1 MATPKELLERILNRK
16 DLTANEMEELLD
28 GLAAGTVPAAQ
39 AGALLAALRMKGEAV
54 SEVVGGA
61 RMMRHHAEF
70 IDCGGMPVVDIVGT
84 GGDGGVSFNISTT
97 SAFVAAGAGVAIA
110 KHGNR
115 AVSGK
120 SGAADVL
127 AALGFNLL
135 CDASAMENSIRENG
149 IGFLFAQKLHPVMG
163 KIAPIRRDLG
173 VRTIFNMLGPLTNP
187 AGARTQLIGV
197 YAPELTEVYAG
208 VFKRLGSTHALIV
221 HGSDGMDE
229 ITVTGPSRCSEL
241 KDGLIRT
248 YDIDPEPL
256 FGGYAELGEL
266 AGGDAKENADI
277 ATGILTGKIRG
288 AKRNVVLINAAGTL
302 LAADLVPDLAAGVKK
317 AEESI
322 DSGAAYEKLRRLVEI
337 SNS

>member
-1 MATPKELLERILNRK
+1 MSTSKELLERVLERK
-16 DLTANEMEELLD
+16 DLTANEMEEMLD
-28 GLAAGTVPAAQ
+28 QLVAGIVTPAQ

-187 AGARTQLIGV
+187 AGARDMVIGV
-197 YAPELTEVYAG
+197 YDAKLTELFAEAL
-208 VFKRLGSTHALIV
+208 RDLGANHALVV
-221 HGSDGMDE
+221 HGQDGLDE
-229 ITVTGPSRCSEL
+229 ISCCDSTRITEL
-241 KDGLIRT
+241 KDGEIRSYEFFPQLLT
-248 YDIDPEPL
+248 
-256 FGGYAELGEL
+256 GASYASEEI
-266 AGGDAKENADI
+266 AGGTPEENAQI
-277 ATGILTGKIRG
+277 TRRILSGEEQG
-288 AKRNVVLINAAGTL
+288 APRAVVLLNAAAAIYVAG
-302 LAADLVPDLAAGVKK
+302 LAESIDDGVK
-317 AEESI
+317 AAAESI
-322 DSGAAYEKLRRLVEI
+322 DSGSAQAKMEALIEASL
-337 SNS
+337 

>member
-1 MATPKELLERILNRK
+1 MSTPKELLERVLNRK
-16 DLTANEMEELLD
+16 DLNANEMEELLD
-28 GLAAGTVPAAQ
+28 GLAAGTVPPAQ
-39 AGALLAALRMKGEAV
+39 AGAILAALRMKGEAV

-187 AGARTQLIGV
+187 AGARDMVIGV
-197 YAPELTEVYAG
+197 YDAKLTELFAEAL
-208 VFKRLGSTHALIV
+208 RDLGAHHVLVV
-221 HGSDGMDE
+221 HGQDGLDE
-229 ITVTGPSRCSEL
+229 ISCCDSTRITEL
-241 KDGLIRT
+241 KDGEIRSYEFFPQLLT
-248 YDIDPEPL
+248 GAAYAPE
-256 FGGYAELGEL
+256 EI
-266 AGGDAKENADI
+266 AGGTPKENAAI
-277 ATGILTGKIRG
+277 TRRILSGEEQG
-288 AKRNVVLINAAGTL
+288 APRAVVLLNAAAAIYVAG
-302 LAADLVPDLAAGVKK
+302 LADSIDGGVRMAA
-317 AEESI
+317 ESI
-322 DSGAAYEKLRRLVEI
+322 DSGAAQKKLEALVEA
-337 SNS
+337 SL

>member
-1 MATPKELLERILNRK
+1 MSTPKELLERVLNRK
-16 DLTANEMEELLD
+16 DLNANEMEELLD
-28 GLAAGTVPAAQ
+28 GLAAGTVPPAQ
-39 AGALLAALRMKGEAV
+39 AGAILAALRMKGEAV

-187 AGARTQLIGV
+187 AGARDMVIGV
-197 YAPELTEVYAG
+197 YDAKLTELFAEAL
-208 VFKRLGSTHALIV
+208 RDLGAHHVLVV
-221 HGSDGMDE
+221 HGQDGLDE
-229 ITVTGPSRCSEL
+229 ISCCDSTRITEL
-241 KDGLIRT
+241 KDGEIRSYEFFPQLLT
-248 YDIDPEPL
+248 GASYAPE
-256 FGGYAELGEL
+256 EI
-266 AGGDAKENADI
+266 AGGTPEENAAI
-277 ATGILTGKIRG
+277 ARRILSGEEQG
-288 AKRNVVLINAAGTL
+288 APRAVVLLNAAAAIYVAG
-302 LAADLVPDLAAGVKK
+302 LADSIDSGVKL
-317 AEESI
+317 AVESI
-322 DSGAAYEKLRRLVEI
+322 DSGSAQAKLEALVEA
-337 SNS
+337 SL